1 MQDLDP
7 MISVSSIMAAMSDVR
22 PGRFYS
28 VDELAATLR
37 VRDKAAL
44 HEKLRNMASAPDV
57 DGPFQIFQGASDE
70 FYRRVSLG
78 AFRPIT
84 YGH

>member
-1 MQDLDP
+1 MQDLDSKV
-7 MISVSSIMAAMSDVR
+7 SVSLIMAAMSDVR

-37 VRDKAAL
+37 VRDRAAL
-44 HEKLRNMASAPDV
+44 HEQLRSMASAPDV
-57 DGPFQIFQGASDE
+57 DGPFQIFRGASDE

-78 AFRPIT
+78 AFRPIV
-84 YGH
+84 YGN

>member
-1 MQDLDP
+1 MQILDP
-7 MISVSSIMAAMSDVR
+7 VISVSSIMAAMSDVR

-37 VRDKAAL
+37 IRDRAAL
-44 HEKLRNMASAPDV
+44 HEQLRNMATAPDV

-78 AFRPIT
+78 AFRPIA
-84 YGH
+84 YGN

>member
-1 MQDLDP
+1 

-44 HEKLRNMASAPDV
+44 HD
-57 DGPFQIFQGASDE
+57 
-70 FYRRVSLG
+70 
-78 AFRPIT
+78 
-84 YGH
+84 